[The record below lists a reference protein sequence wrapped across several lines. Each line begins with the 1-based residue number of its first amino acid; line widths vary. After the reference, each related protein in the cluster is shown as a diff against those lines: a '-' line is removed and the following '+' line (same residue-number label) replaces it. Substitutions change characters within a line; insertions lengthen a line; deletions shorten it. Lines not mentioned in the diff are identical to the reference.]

1 VVLSKAKKSG
11 FGHFARFEKSMIQDK
26 TASSSSVQSCETA
39 ESRPGVVKFYLQ
51 CKRLFVFQ
59 LKLYI
64 DAFRDV
70 VLSALS
76 FFAFLF
82 DVVLMRDP
90 QSGYFEKVL
99 AMGRRSERLINLF
112 EQHIRAG
119 QQADSVGR
127 SEAKPKPES
136 ER

>member
-1 VVLSKAKKSG
+1 
-11 FGHFARFEKSMIQDK
+11 MIQDK
-26 TASSSSVQSCETA
+26 TTSSSSVQSCESA
-39 ESRPGVVKFYLQ
+39 ESRPGIVKFYLQ
-51 CKRLFVFQ
+51 CKRPFVFQ
-59 LKLYI
+59 LKVYT

-90 QSGYFEKVL
+90 QSGYFEKIFAL
-99 AMGRRSERLINLF
+99 GQRSERLINLF
-112 EQHIRAG
+112 EQHSRAG
-119 QQADSVGR
+119 QQAGSVGR

-136 ER
+136 DR

>member
-1 VVLSKAKKSG
+1 
-11 FGHFARFEKSMIQDK
+11 MIQDK
-26 TASSSSVQSCETA
+26 TTSSSSVQSCETP

-99 AMGRRSERLINLF
+99 ALGRRSERLINLF
-112 EQHIRAG
+112 EQHSRAG

-127 SEAKPKPES
+127 SEANRSENLTDKPLPAGGQAKS
-136 ER
+136 RRVT

>member
-1 VVLSKAKKSG
+1 
-11 FGHFARFEKSMIQDK
+11 MIQDK
-26 TASSSSVQSCETA
+26 TTSSSSVQYCETP
-39 ESRPGVVKFYLQ
+39 EPNPGVVKFYIQ

-59 LKLYI
+59 LRLYV
-64 DAFRDV
+64 DAFCDV

-82 DVVLMRDP
+82 DAVLIRDP

-99 AMGRRSERLINLF
+99 ALGRRSERLINLF

-119 QQADSVGR
+119 
-127 SEAKPKPES
+127 
-136 ER
+136 

>member
-1 VVLSKAKKSG
+1 
-11 FGHFARFEKSMIQDK
+11 MIQDK
-26 TASSSSVQSCETA
+26 TISSSSVQSCETP
-39 ESRPGVVKFYLQ
+39 ESNPGVVKFYLQ

-59 LKLYI
+59 LKLYV

-82 DVVLMRDP
+82 DALIRDP

-99 AMGRRSERLINLF
+99 ALGRRSERLINLF
-112 EQHIRAG
+112 EQHSRAG
-119 QQADSVGR
+119 
-127 SEAKPKPES
+127 
-136 ER
+136 

>member
-1 VVLSKAKKSG
+1 
-11 FGHFARFEKSMIQDK
+11 MIQGK
-26 TASSSSVQSCETA
+26 TISSSSVKSCETP

-51 CKRLFVFQ
+51 CKRLYVFQ

-76 FFAFLF
+76 LFAFLF

-90 QSGYFEKVL
+90 QSGYFGKVL
-99 AMGRRSERLINLF
+99 ALGRRSERLINLF
-112 EQHIRAG
+112 EKRSRAG

-127 SEAKPKPES
+127 SCGYCCLPVFVFMHMLRYVRRCSACYS
-136 ER
+136 G

>member
-1 VVLSKAKKSG
+1 
-11 FGHFARFEKSMIQDK
+11 MIQDK
-26 TASSSSVQSCETA
+26 TISSSSAQSCETP
-39 ESRPGVVKFYLQ
+39 ETNPSVVKFYLQ

-59 LKLYI
+59 LKLYV

-70 VLSALS
+70 VLITLS
-76 FFAFLF
+76 FLAFLF

-99 AMGRRSERLINLF
+99 ALGRRSERLINLF

-119 QQADSVGR
+119 
-127 SEAKPKPES
+127 
-136 ER
+136 

>member
-1 VVLSKAKKSG
+1 
-11 FGHFARFEKSMIQDK
+11 MIQDK
-26 TASSSSVQSCETA
+26 TASSSSVQSCDTA

-51 CKRLFVFQ
+51 CKRLFIFQ

-99 AMGRRSERLINLF
+99 ALGRRSELLINLF
-112 EQHIRAG
+112 EQHGRAG
-119 QQADSVGR
+119 LQADSVGR
-127 SEAKPKPES
+127 SEAKPKPQP

>member
-99 AMGRRSERLINLF
+99 ALGR
-112 EQHIRAG
+112 IRTSD
-119 QQADSVGR
+119 QLV
-127 SEAKPKPES
+127 
-136 ER
+136 

>member
-1 VVLSKAKKSG
+1 
-11 FGHFARFEKSMIQDK
+11 MIQDK
-26 TASSSSVQSCETA
+26 TISSSSVQSCETP
-39 ESRPGVVKFYLQ
+39 ESSPGVVKFYLQ

-59 LKLYI
+59 LKLYV

-99 AMGRRSERLINLF
+99 ALGGRSERLINLF
-112 EQHIRAG
+112 EQHSCAG
-119 QQADSVGR
+119 QQAVRQSDR
-127 SEAKPKPES
+127 
-136 ER
+136 